1 MASKRLR
8 DALPTM
14 GFRARFLVLGAAW
27 MILCTVLLTAYLI
40 SQARYALLEIALQ
53 HGLSVASGVAKEA
66 AIYLHAGDGRALE
79 QLLREASKQPD
90 VIAATVERD
99 GRTWGREISRIEGF
113 QPRWSG
119 GIPNAFGDAARL
131 VKADNH
137 RAIETRTPIVI
148 RQSSDVL
155 SDQTAPGLSL
165 ELRILGHAVVIVS
178 VERIFAQ
185 MDALVARSIGVWALL
200 LGAGLLA
207 GWLIS
212 GMMVSPLRRLAD
224 SARVW
229 TGVDQTPSDSSPRPT
244 YQDEIGSLWGS
255 LTAMKHALDRKT
267 HEVARLQG
275 SFDDAVRLH
284 TADLQDMNRRL
295 SDIIALKN
303 DLLLQVSHEVKTPLT
318 ALASLVSNLYDGVTG
333 ELTPRQKKYLAQVMA
348 TTNQIK
354 HLLTTLLE
362 FAMAETGKIH
372 LDRRVVDINVLVESA
387 LDVLQPFQEERGIS
401 CVVSES
407 LLGARVVADPDR
419 VQQVLLNLIHNA
431 IKASSPGS
439 TVVIDART
447 EGSELTISVRDSGPG
462 VRPSERASLLRQP
475 LPSGS
480 RRHGGGVG
488 LYICRYLVELH
499 GGRIWFE
506 SEVGNGATFYFTL
519 PASEGAAVS
528 AQSPNRTY
536 S

>member
-1 MASKRLR
+1 
-8 DALPTM
+8 
-14 GFRARFLVLGAAW
+14 
-27 MILCTVLLTAYLI
+27 MILCRVLLTAYLI

-53 HGLSVASGVAKEA
+53 HGVSVASGVAKEA
-66 AIYLHAGDGRALE
+66 AIYLHAGDGGALE
-79 QLLREASKQPD
+79 QLLREANKQPD

-113 QPRWSG
+113 HPRWFG
-119 GIPNAFGDAARL
+119 GMPNAFGDAARL
-131 VKADNH
+131 VKADDH

-148 RQSSDVL
+148 HQSSDVL

-165 ELRILGHAVVIVS
+165 EPRIVGHAVVIVS

-212 GMMVSPLRRLAD
+212 GMMVSPLKQLAD

-229 TGVDQTPSDSSPRPT
+229 TGGVDQTPSDSSALATHR
-244 YQDEIGSLWGS
+244 DEIRSLWGS

-333 ELTPRQKKYLAQVMA
+333 EFAPRQRKYLAQVMA

-362 FAMAETGKIH
+362 FAMAETGRIH

-387 LDVLQPFQEERGIS
+387 LDVLQPFQEGRGIS

-407 LLGARVVADPDR
+407 LLGVRVVADPDR

-447 EGSELTISVRDSGPG
+447 EGSDLTISVRDSGPG
-462 VRPSERASLLRQP
+462 VRPSERATLLRQP
-475 LPSGS
+475 LPSES

-519 PASEGAAVS
+519 PASEGTAVS
-528 AQSPNRTY
+528 SQSPNRTY
-536 S
+536 R